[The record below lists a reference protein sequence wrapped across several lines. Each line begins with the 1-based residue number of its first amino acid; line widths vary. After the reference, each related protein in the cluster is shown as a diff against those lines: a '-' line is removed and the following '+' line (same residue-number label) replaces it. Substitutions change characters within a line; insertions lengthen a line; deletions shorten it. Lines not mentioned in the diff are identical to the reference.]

1 MPTLDVGDGVQAADD
16 VVVEDCVVV
25 ELVTDVVVEDC
36 VVVVVVELI
45 DVDVVEDCVV
55 VVELTELVE
64 VVEAETV
71 VDEALDVVESVEV
84 VLLPVPV
91 IRTPMTE
98 PSLKLID
105 VISLFSVH
113 CWMPSLSDSNSQA
126 SHKGSSAHC

>member
-1 MPTLDVGDGVQAADD
+1 MPTLDVGDGVQAAD
-16 VVVEDCVVV
+16 VVVKDCVVV

-36 VVVVVVELI
+36 VVVIVELI
-45 DVDVVEDCVV
+45 DVDVVEVCVV
-55 VVELTELVE
+55 VVELTELE

-71 VDEALDVVESVEV
+71 VELMLEALDVVESVEV

>member
-1 MPTLDVGDGVQAADD
+1 MLDVGDGVQAADD

-36 VVVVVVELI
+36 VVVVVVELV
-45 DVDVVEDCVV
+45 DVAVVEDCVV
-55 VVELTELVE
+55 ELTELE
-64 VVEAETV
+64 VVAAETV

-113 CWMPSLSDSNSQA
+113 CWMPSLSESNSQA

>member
-1 MPTLDVGDGVQAADD
+1 MPTLDVGDGVQAAD

-36 VVVVVVELI
+36 VVVVVVELV
-45 DVDVVEDCVV
+45 DVAVVEDCVV
-55 VVELTELVE
+55 ELTELE
-64 VVEAETV
+64 VVAAETV

>member
-36 VVVVVVELI
+36 VVVVVELI
-45 DVDVVEDCVV
+45 DVDVVEDCV